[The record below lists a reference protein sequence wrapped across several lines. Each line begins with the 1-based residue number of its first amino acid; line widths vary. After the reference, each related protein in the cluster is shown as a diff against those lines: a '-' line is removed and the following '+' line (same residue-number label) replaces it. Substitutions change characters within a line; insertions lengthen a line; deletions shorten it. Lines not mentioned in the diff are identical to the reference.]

1 MSKYFVFHGDAVV
14 QHPGE
19 GTVRRVMAYSDS
31 LMVCELEVAKG
42 TPGGLHSH
50 PHDQITYVVSGA
62 LEFSVGG
69 EISAV
74 HAGDTILMPG
84 NVEHGLV
91 RVLEDSVIVDTFS
104 PKREDFLK

>member
-1 MSKYFVFHGDAVV
+1 
-14 QHPGE
+14 
-19 GTVRRVMAYSDS
+19 
-31 LMVCELEVAKG
+31 
-42 TPGGLHSH
+42 
-50 PHDQITYVVSGA
+50 